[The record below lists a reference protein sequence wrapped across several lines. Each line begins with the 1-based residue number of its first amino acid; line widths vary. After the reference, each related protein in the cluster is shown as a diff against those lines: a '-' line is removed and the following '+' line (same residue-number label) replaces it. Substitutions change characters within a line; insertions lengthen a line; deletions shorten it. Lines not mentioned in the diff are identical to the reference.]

1 MIVKIKKVKDYV
13 TKSKIGEYA
22 INPYIGC
29 PHKCKYCYA
38 SFMKRFTNHPEEW
51 GEFIDIKLCDKKINQ
66 GKLEGK
72 NVFMSSVTDCY
83 NPYEAKYKITR
94 NLLEQLIDVD
104 CRLQISTKNKLILRD
119 LDILKQMKHLDVAM
133 SVNTLDENL
142 RKDMDRASSISERL
156 QTLKTLYEAGIYT
169 ILFMSPIF
177 IGITEWKAII
187 EETKEYINEY
197 WFEDL
202 NLRGAYKYTILKYV
216 EEKYPS
222 VYPMYEEIYIKRNPQ
237 KLINMDNEIKE
248 YCHKNK
254 INYTDY
260 FHHEEVIRKR
270 ENNKLSK
277 N

>member
-29 PHKCKYCYA
+29 PHECKYCYA

>member
-133 SVNTLDENL
+133 SVNTLDENF